1 VRMLL
6 FDVRTQRQFMTGDRA
21 TVLAFATIV
30 VLGGLNAFAVKASNV
45 ELAPFWGAAVRFG
58 AAALVLAVIA
68 AWRRPALPRGRA
80 LAGSVLYG
88 LFSFAAF
95 YALLYN
101 ALLSV
106 PAGLAMVLLALAPM
120 LTILLAAAFGQER
133 LGLRTLGGA
142 LVAVAGVAIVVG
154 DRAGAGF
161 PIGPALAVIGGAAT
175 VAASSVII
183 KGFPKVDPVAN
194 NLVAMTVG
202 AICLVAASLAIGEP
216 WTLPSLTATWLG
228 LAYVVFLGSVAMF
241 VLYVFVVDRWTA
253 SAAAYSVLMMPLVT
267 IPVAALLAGEAVTL
281 AFVAGA
287 ITVLAGVYLGA
298 VSRSPR
304 PAESSRSQPAE
315 EGATVNSPGCP

>member
-1 VRMLL
+1 MLL
-6 FDVRTQRQFMTGDRA
+6 FDVRTQRQFMTVNRA

-45 ELAPFWGAAVRFG
+45 ELAPFWGAALRFG

-120 LTILLAAAFGQER
+120 LTLLLAAGSGLEL

-142 LVAVAGVAIVVG
+142 VVAVVGVAIVVG
-154 DRAGAGF
+154 DRVGAGV

-202 AICLVAASLAIGEP
+202 AICLVVASLALREP
-216 WTLPSLTATWLG
+216 WTLPTLTATWLG

-267 IPVAALLAGEAVTL
+267 VPVAALLAGEAVSA
-281 AFVAGA
+281 AFLVGA
-287 ITVLAGVYLGA
+287 VIVLAGVYVGA
-298 VSRSPR
+298 VAGGRTLR
-304 PAESSRSQPAE
+304 PAPIPQPADG
-315 EGATVNSPGCP
+315 GATVSTPGCP